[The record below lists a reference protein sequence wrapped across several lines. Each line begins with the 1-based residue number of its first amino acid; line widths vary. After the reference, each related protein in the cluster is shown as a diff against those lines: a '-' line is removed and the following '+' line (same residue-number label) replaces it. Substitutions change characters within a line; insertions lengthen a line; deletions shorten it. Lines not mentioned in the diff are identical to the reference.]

1 MPFTAIID
9 FIRSP
14 LAKVIGF
21 VAMIIAAFVA
31 GAIYQSALSGAERNE
46 SIAKEAK
53 AEATHSVQ
61 VAGLAQESNRINT
74 GVSNYVQNRTADLSA
89 RLGGVRQPMAEKS
102 DYRALPGMAGS
113 PSGATA
119 CRPGCVPIEQFN
131 DLAWEAGNSAVM
143 VEGWQLWYRDQK
155 TAWEAFLKKQS
166 EGWEE

>member
-1 MPFTAIID
+1 MAWYIVAAMD

-21 VAMIIAAFVA
+21 VAMIVAAFAA
-31 GAIYQSALSGAERNE
+31 GVIYQSALSSAERNE
-46 SIAKEAK
+46 SIAKDAK
-53 AEATHSVQ
+53 AEATHSVA
-61 VAGLAQESNRINT
+61 VAGLAQQSNRINT

-89 RLGGVRQPMAEKS
+89 RLGGLRQPTS
-102 DYRALPGMAGS
+102 DYRPMPGMAGS
-113 PSGATA
+113 PSGAAA
-119 CRPGCVPIEQFN
+119 CRPGCVPVEQFN

>member
-1 MPFTAIID
+1 MPFTAILD

-21 VAMIIAAFVA
+21 VAMIAAAFAA
-31 GAIYQSALSGAERNE
+31 GVIYQSALSSAERNE
-46 SIAKEAK
+46 AIAKDAK
-53 AEATHSVQ
+53 AEATHSVA
-61 VAGLAQESNRINT
+61 VAGLAQQSNRINT

-89 RLGGVRQPMAEKS
+89 RLGGLRQPAS
-102 DYRALPGMAGS
+102 DYRPMPGMAGS
-113 PSGATA
+113 PSGAAA
-119 CRPGCVPIEQFN
+119 CRPGCVPVEQFN